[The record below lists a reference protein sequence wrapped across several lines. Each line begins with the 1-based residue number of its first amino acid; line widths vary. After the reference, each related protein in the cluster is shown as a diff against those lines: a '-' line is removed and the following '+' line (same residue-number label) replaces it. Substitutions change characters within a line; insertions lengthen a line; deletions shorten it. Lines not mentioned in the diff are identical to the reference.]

1 MSTETVLTVCVT
13 GIAAVALL
21 LQGIA
26 LWGIRNSLRTVS
38 ARVDTVSADLQKKL
52 GALSEE
58 FGELLAIVKPLAQ
71 DFGKVEQRI
80 TATTEI
86 IHKRVIAVDGFLEES
101 MKTARLEVARIQDL
115 VDTVSGSVEE
125 TFEMVQKKVL
135 APVTEFGAIVRGV
148 KAGVDLFFRGR
159 KAPSRRPHQDEEM
172 FI

>member
-21 LQGIA
+21 LQGVA

-38 ARVDTVSADLQKKL
+38 ARVDTVSADLQKKFTE
-52 GALSEE
+52 LSEE
-58 FGELLAIVKPLAQ
+58 FSELVASVKPLAQ
-71 DFGKVEQRI
+71 DFGKIEQRI
-80 TATTEI
+80 SATTEMI
-86 IHKRVIAVDGFLEES
+86 QKRVAAVDGLLEES

-115 VDTVSGSVEE
+115 VNTMSGTVEE
-125 TFEMVQKKVL
+125 TFEMVQKKIL
-135 APVTEFGAIVRGV
+135 APATEFGAIVRGV

-159 KAPSRRPHQDEEM
+159 KPPSRQPHQDEEM

>member
-21 LQGIA
+21 LQGVA

-38 ARVDTVSADLQKKL
+38 ARVDTVSADLQKKFT
-52 GALSEE
+52 ALSED
-58 FGELLAIVKPLAQ
+58 FSELVASVKPLAQ
-71 DFGKVEQRI
+71 DFGKIEQRI
-80 TATTEI
+80 SATTEMI
-86 IHKRVIAVDGFLEES
+86 QKRVAAVDGLLEES

-115 VDTVSGSVEE
+115 VNTMSGTVEE
-125 TFEMVQKKVL
+125 TFEMVQKKIL
-135 APVTEFGAIVRGV
+135 APATELGAIVRGV

-159 KAPSRRPHQDEEM
+159 KPPSRQPHQDEEM

>member
-21 LQGIA
+21 LQGVA

-38 ARVDTVSADLQKKL
+38 ARVDTVSADLQKKFTE
-52 GALSEE
+52 LSEE
-58 FGELLAIVKPLAQ
+58 FGELVASVKPLAQ
-71 DFGKVEQRI
+71 DFGKIEQRI
-80 TATTEI
+80 SATTEMI
-86 IHKRVIAVDGFLEES
+86 QKRVAAVDGLLEES

-115 VDTVSGSVEE
+115 VNTMSGTVEE
-125 TFEMVQKKVL
+125 TFEMVQKKIL
-135 APVTEFGAIVRGV
+135 APATEFGAIVRGV

-159 KAPSRRPHQDEEM
+159 KPPSRQPHQDEEM